1 MIKVELFRFLKQLH
15 RLDFTLRSAGAAAVL
30 LVLFGYAI
38 IDFVQTASRKEYQ
51 IQESTLRSELGQF
64 LLVTREPDGSSL
76 LENPVEFTKAKRS
89 AQIVTVRRPFF
100 SYFLTKGNSKSFRTD
115 NLRFDPPRACVL
127 DFLPTHSSARTDKAS
142 VPLQVCFAA
151 IPSDPAG
158 RYIYFS
164 LRYPTSPIRQHVQ
177 GKPLEASDRVLL
189 RFSGKRDVILT
200 LTYQRV
206 PQGKGRRANLAE
218 RYDGFHEVAAYL
230 PDEGSRPTRLLN
242 AQAFERKA
250 LEDDNNQVTLV
261 GRIDASLL
269 LPGDDRLGDWPP
281 LAVKTIK
288 IGVEIFPAMDDLPR
302 SSAPRPLYAFAPGD
316 GGTAVISLEQAYR
329 VAVPSK
335 ATLDVVVRSGTEAG
349 KVFWTSSSLEP
360 SEPQR
365 YRGWFQSLANQ
376 VAKALV
382 SSVPQI
388 YAAQDHH
395 LSGLPP
401 LTVKLTEDVNIVPDI
416 AARSVAWQFAAMAA
430 IILLIWLL
438 WGGSRRLERLT
449 RVARIASASRG
460 KAFAEYAR
468 SNDQIGT
475 LGRMMH
481 LLIER
486 DRLRIGRQRKRLE
499 RENQRKADAIRKERE
514 LLETRRELLQA
525 MGHEIRSPLANLL
538 ARQDK
543 DPEVARN
550 LNRMKRAVN
559 AFQEA
564 ATIEEGL
571 LSGGVTARVEDL
583 ADFIAKYTNNL
594 HDSGRPIAGHGLRTG
609 VLAYFDS
616 FILESVLEHLFDNAE
631 RHALSGSTI
640 KVRWDDE
647 GDLVTIEVYNRGDLL
662 EDCESIFKL
671 GVSDPDRGGQLG
683 LGLYAARMYL
693 SGMNGT
699 IYAENR
705 DDGVAFIIQLQ
716 KTA

>member
-1 MIKVELFRFLKQLH
+1 MIKVKFFRFLKQLH

-30 LVLFGYAI
+30 LMLFGYAI
-38 IDFVQTASRKEYQ
+38 IDFVQTASRKEHQ
-51 IQESTLRSELGQF
+51 IQESTLRSELSQF

-76 LENPVEFTKAKRS
+76 LENPVEFTRAKRS

-127 DFLPTHSSARTDKAS
+127 DFPPTRGSARIDKAS
-142 VPLQVCFAA
+142 VPLQVCFAT

-164 LRYPTSPIRQHVQ
+164 LRYPTSPIRQHLQ
-177 GKPLEASDRVLL
+177 GTPLEASDRVLL
-189 RFSGKRDVILT
+189 RFSGERDVNLV
-200 LTYQRV
+200 LTYQRA
-206 PQGKGRRANLAE
+206 PQGKGLRANHAE
-218 RYDGFHEVAAYL
+218 RYEGFHEVAAYL

-250 LEDDNNQVTLV
+250 LDDDNQVTLV

-269 LPGDDRLGDWPP
+269 LPGDARLGDWPP
-281 LAVKTIK
+281 SAVKTTK
-288 IGVEIFPAMDDLPR
+288 IGVEIYPAMDDFSR
-302 SSAPRPLYAFAPGD
+302 SSSPRALYAFAPGD
-316 GGTAVISLEQAYR
+316 EGTSVHSLEQAYR

-335 ATLDVVVRSGTEAG
+335 ATLDVVLRTGAEAG

-365 YRGWFQSLANQ
+365 YRGWFQSMANQ

-401 LTVKLTEDVNIVPDI
+401 LALKLTEDVNIVPDI

-460 KAFAEYAR
+460 KAFAEYSR

-481 LLIER
+481 LLVER
-486 DRLRIGRQRKRLE
+486 DRQRIGRQQKRLE

-538 ARQDK
+538 ARQDQ

-594 HDSGRPIAGHGLRTG
+594 HGSGRPISGHGLRTG

-631 RHALSGSTI
+631 RHAIPGSTI

-647 GDLVTIEVYNRGDLL
+647 GELVTIEVYNRGEQL

-699 IYAENR
+699 IYAKNR

>member
-1 MIKVELFRFLKQLH
+1 MIKIELLRFLKQLH
-15 RLDFTLRSAGAAAVL
+15 RLDFTLRSAAAATVL
-30 LVLFGYAI
+30 LLLFGYAI
-38 IDFVQTASRKEYQ
+38 IDFVQTASRKEHQ

-76 LENPVEFTKAKRS
+76 LENPVEFTKARRP
-89 AQIVTVRRPFF
+89 AQIVNIRRPFF
-100 SYFLTKGNSKSFRTD
+100 SYFLTKGNSKTFRSD

-127 DFLPTHSSARTDKAS
+127 DFLPTHSSAIADKAL

-164 LRYPTSPIRQHVQ
+164 VRYPTSLIRQHVQ
-177 GKPLEASDRVLL
+177 GTPLEASDRVIL
-189 RFSGKRDVILT
+189 RFSGKRDVSLA

-206 PQGKGRRANLAE
+206 TQGKGRRANPAE
-218 RYDGFHEVAAYL
+218 RYEGFHEVAAYL
-230 PDEGSRPTRLLN
+230 PDEGGRPTRLLN
-242 AQAFERKA
+242 AQAFEKKA
-250 LEDDNNQVTLV
+250 SDDDISQVTLV

-269 LPGDDRLGDWPP
+269 LPGEDRLGDWPS
-281 LAVKTIK
+281 LAVKATK
-288 IGVEIFPAMDDLPR
+288 IGVEVFPAMDSFPH
-302 SSAPRPLYAFAPGD
+302 SNSPSPLFGFAPGD
-316 GGTAVISLEQAYR
+316 EGTAAFSLEQAYR

-335 ATLDVVVRSGTEAG
+335 ATLDVVVRAGPEAS

-365 YRGWFQSLANQ
+365 HRGWFQSFANQ

-388 YAAQDHH
+388 YAAQDYH
-395 LSGLPP
+395 LSGLPL
-401 LTVKLTEDVNIVPDI
+401 LTAKLTEDVNIVPDI

-438 WGGSRRLERLT
+438 WGGSRRLERLS

-460 KAFAEYAR
+460 KAFAEYAK

-486 DRLRIGRQRKRLE
+486 DRLRIARQVKRLE
-499 RENQRKADAIRKERE
+499 RENQRKAEAIRKERE

-538 ARQDK
+538 ARQDQ
-543 DPEVARN
+543 DPNVARN

-583 ADFIAKYTNNL
+583 ADFVAKYTDNL
-594 HDSGRPIAGHGLRTG
+594 RISGRPIVGHGLRVG

-631 RHALSGSTI
+631 RHAFPGSTI

-647 GDLVTIEVYNRGDLL
+647 GDLVKIEVYNRGDRL

-671 GVSDPDRGGQLG
+671 GVSDPDKGGQLG
-683 LGLYAARMYL
+683 LGLYAAKMYL
-693 SGMNGT
+693 SGMNGS

-705 DDGVAFIIQLQ
+705 DDGVAFIIHLQ

>member
-1 MIKVELFRFLKQLH
+1 MIKVEFFRFLKQLH
-15 RLDFTLRSAGAAAVL
+15 RLDFTLRSAGAATVL
-30 LVLFGYAI
+30 LALFGYAI
-38 IDFVQTASRKEYQ
+38 IDFVQTASRKEHQ

-76 LENPVEFTKAKRS
+76 LENPVEFTLAKRPV
-89 AQIVTVRRPFF
+89 QIVSIRRPFF
-100 SYFLTKGNSKSFRTD
+100 SYFLTKGNSKSFRSD
-115 NLRFDPPRACVL
+115 NLKFDPPRACVIE
-127 DFLPTHSSARTDKAS
+127 FSPTPSSALIDKAS

-151 IPSDPAG
+151 ISSDPAG

-164 LRYPTSPIRQHVQ
+164 LRYPTSPIRQHVP
-177 GKPLEASDRVLL
+177 GKSPEVSDRVLL
-189 RFSGKRDVILT
+189 RFSGKRDVNLV
-200 LTYQRV
+200 LTYQRG
-206 PQGKGRRANLAE
+206 PQGNVRRTSLAE
-218 RYDGFHEVAAYL
+218 RYEGFHEVVAYL
-230 PDEGSRPTRLLN
+230 PDEGSRTTRLLN
-242 AQAFERKA
+242 AQAFERKVS
-250 LEDDNNQVTLV
+250 EDETTQVTLV

-269 LPGDDRLGDWPP
+269 LTGEDRLGDWPS
-281 LAVKTIK
+281 LAVKTIR
-288 IGVEIFPAMDDLPR
+288 IGVEILPAVDASPH
-302 SSAPRPLYAFAPGD
+302 SSAPSPRYGFAPGD
-316 GGTAVISLEQAYR
+316 EGTAGFSLEQAYR
-329 VAVPSK
+329 IAVPSK
-335 ATLDVVVRSGTEAG
+335 ATLDVVVRAGPEAG
-349 KVFWTSSSLEP
+349 KVFWSSSSLEP
-360 SEPQR
+360 SDSLR
-365 YRGWFQSLANQ
+365 YKGWFQSLANQ

-388 YAAQDHH
+388 YVAQDHH
-395 LSGLPP
+395 LSGLPT
-401 LTVKLTEDVNIVPDI
+401 LAVKLTEDVNIVPDI
-416 AARSVAWQFAAMAA
+416 AARSVAWQLAAMAA
-430 IILLIWLL
+430 IVLLIWLL

-449 RVARIASASRG
+449 RVARIASSSRG
-460 KAFAEYAR
+460 QAFTEYAK

-486 DRLRIGRQRKRLE
+486 DRLRIERQRKRLE

-538 ARQDK
+538 ARQEQHPDI
-543 DPEVARN
+543 ARN

-571 LSGGVTARVEDL
+571 LSGEVTARVEDL
-583 ADFIAKYTNNL
+583 ANFIAKYTDNL
-594 HDSGRPIAGHGLRTG
+594 QSSGRLINGHGLRTG

-631 RHALSGSTI
+631 RHALPGSTI

-647 GDLVTIEVYNRGDLL
+647 GDFVNITVHNRGDEL

-671 GVSDPDRGGQLG
+671 GVSDPDKGGQLG
-683 LGLYAARMYL
+683 LGLYAAKMYL

-699 IYAENR
+699 ICAENR
-705 DDGVAFIIQLQ
+705 DDGVAFIIKLQ